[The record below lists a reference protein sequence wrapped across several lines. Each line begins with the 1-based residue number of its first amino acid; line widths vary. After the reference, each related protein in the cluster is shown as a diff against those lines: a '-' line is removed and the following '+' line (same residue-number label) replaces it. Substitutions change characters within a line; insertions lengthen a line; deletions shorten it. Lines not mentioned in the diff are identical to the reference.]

1 MSELDKNWL
10 TEGIFDFEYKK
21 YVLMAYFQH
30 VRNQFTHNRLHPYL
44 PELKLHLD
52 TCVSIQQSKSRIKT
66 SLPKNLT
73 GIDIK
78 TWQLQYEET
87 QEDDAYM
94 SDLNY
99 ILDFAIPRFSRS
111 IEEGSER
118 FSEVEGNVRVSPVGI
133 VPLHLEEGYL
143 LFLHTFQPLV
153 SIFQYQLALYNAL
166 KERYLKTYFVET
178 VRIGVG
184 NTISQIKVDLTRKN
198 QSMPNPATYVVES
211 KYDYPLHE
219 TLLPV
224 AERLVL
230 REINVA

>member
-21 YVLMAYFQH
+21 YVLMGYFQH
-30 VRNQFTHNRLHPYL
+30 VSDQFTRNRLHPCL
-44 PELKLHLD
+44 PELKSHLD
-52 TCVSIQQSKSRIKT
+52 ACVSIQSNKSRVRT
-66 SLPKNLT
+66 NLPRNVT
-73 GIDIK
+73 GVDVR
-78 TWQLQYEET
+78 TWQLQYEEMH
-87 QEDDAYM
+87 QDDPYM

-111 IEEGSER
+111 IAEGSER
-118 FSEVEGNVRVSPVGI
+118 FSEVEENVKVSPVGI
-133 VPLHLEEGYL
+133 VPLRLQEGYL

-166 KERYLKTYFVET
+166 KERYLKTQFVET

-184 NTISQIKVDLTRKN
+184 NTVSQIKVDLTKRN
-198 QSMPNPATYVVES
+198 RALPNPATYIVES
-211 KYDYPLHE
+211 SYEYPLHE

-224 AERLVL
+224 AERLML
-230 REINVA
+230 REINVT

>member
-10 TEGIFDFEYKK
+10 TEGLFDFEYKK
-21 YVLMAYFQH
+21 YVLMGYFQH
-30 VRNQFTHNRLHPYL
+30 VRDQFTHNRLHPYL

-52 TCVSIQQSKSRIKT
+52 ACVSFRDNKSRITT

-73 GIDIK
+73 GIDVK

-87 QEDDAYM
+87 HEDDAFM

-111 IEEGSER
+111 INEGSER

-133 VPLHLEEGYL
+133 MPLHLQEGYL

-166 KERYLKTYFVET
+166 KERYLKTSYVDT
-178 VRIGVG
+178 VRIGLG
-184 NTISQIKVDLTRKN
+184 NTVAQVKVDLTKRN
-198 QSMPNPATYVVES
+198 RALPNPATYVIES

-219 TLLPV
+219 ALLPV

-230 REINVA
+230 RQINVA

>member
-1 MSELDKNWL
+1 MSELHKNWL

-21 YVLMAYFQH
+21 YVLMGYLQH
-30 VRNQFTHNRLHPYL
+30 VRDQFTHNRLHPCL
-44 PELKLHLD
+44 PELKVHLNA
-52 TCVSIQQSKSRIKT
+52 CVSIRDDKSRIRT
-66 SLPKNLT
+66 GLPKNLT
-73 GIDIK
+73 GIDVQ

-87 QEDDAYM
+87 HQDDPYM

-118 FSEVEGNVRVSPVGI
+118 FSEVEDNVRVSPVGI
-133 VPLHLEEGYL
+133 VPLHLQEGYL

-153 SIFQYQLALYNAL
+153 SVFQYQLALYNAL
-166 KERYLKTYFVET
+166 KERYLKTQFIET

-184 NTISQIKVDLTRKN
+184 NTVSQIKVDLTKRN
-198 QSMPNPATYVVES
+198 RALPNPATYVVES
-211 KYDYPLHE
+211 KYDYPLQE

-224 AERLVL
+224 AERLML